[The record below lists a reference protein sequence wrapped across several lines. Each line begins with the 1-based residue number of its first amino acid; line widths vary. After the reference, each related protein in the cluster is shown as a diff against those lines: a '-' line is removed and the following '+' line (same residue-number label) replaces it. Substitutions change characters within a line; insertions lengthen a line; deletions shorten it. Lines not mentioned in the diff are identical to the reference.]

1 MDRGAFEEL
10 LEASELC
17 RGELKVFRMQT
28 ISVDQ
33 AKIGDILAEPLLN
46 GEGKVLL
53 PKGARLSPAVV
64 SRMQSWGIT
73 SLAVAGSESGE
84 QDGPAAERLEQLERR
99 FAGLEDDSL
108 MMYIK
113 ETAKKHLSRPG

>member
-1 MDRGAFEEL
+1 
-10 LEASELC
+10 
-17 RGELKVFRMQT
+17 MQT

-33 AKIGDILAEPLLN
+33 AKVGDILSEPLLN

-73 SLAVAGSESGE
+73 TLAVEGSGAGET
-84 QDGPAAERLEQLERR
+84 DGPAEERLEELERR

-113 ETAKKHLSRPG
+113 ETAKKHLAKRA

>member
-1 MDRGAFEEL
+1 
-10 LEASELC
+10 
-17 RGELKVFRMQT
+17 MQA

-33 AKIGDILAEPLLN
+33 AKVGDVLSEPLLN

-53 PKGARLSPAVV
+53 PKGARLSAAVV

-73 SLAVAGSESGE
+73 SLVVEGSGSGE
-84 QDGPAAERLEQLERR
+84 PDGPAAERLEELERR
-99 FAGLEDDSL
+99 FAGLEDDAL

-113 ETAKKHLSRPG
+113 ETAKKHLSGPA

>member
-1 MDRGAFEEL
+1 ME
-10 LEASELC
+10 
-17 RGELKVFRMQT
+17 T

-33 AKIGDILAEPLLN
+33 ARVGDILSEPLLN

-73 SLAVAGSESGE
+73 TLAIEGSGSGE
-84 QDGPAAERLEQLERR
+84 TGGPEAERVEELERR

-113 ETAKKHLSRPG
+113 ETAKKHLSKRV